1 MAADDSSKNKS
12 IDDEGPSL
20 ELMLDG
26 VSDETPAA
34 LTGTMPESLL
44 GEQAAYTP
52 GGETTVEEAVQKE
65 PLNVAAPFASEF
77 SDNSKHQAPDSMW
90 GTSSDIFST
99 MDRGEGIAT
108 SQNPAQGV
116 MRSFFF
122 AAIFLVV
129 LFALSEY
136 FGFTNF
142 SENLLTQG
150 DTGVQVDDDFGL
162 SVDSDEDLSS
172 DEALDS
178 ASNDLSVEE
187 EAPDAFRE
195 SGDPAAEVGNSAT
208 SPEDEIIDVGSSAT
222 SSEDDVSWVDN
233 PYWNLPNDFSQNI
246 NKPNLSWDVD
256 REEVWRDK
264 LSSKFIYQQY
274 SVLKEVRDA
283 RLRGSEVLLWDM
295 LEGRKVWLRMKA
307 LMALAD
313 FGEKVT
319 MRDTQTAIGDARQS
333 TLANFFKRFRA
344 KASVGELFVLRQL
357 VRTLDSRARFEVL
370 KVLSNQ
376 RDVFTNIYLTAATY
390 DPDFLISAWAK
401 RQTAS
406 LAEAEFT
413 ALVEV
418 IQQKAVFEVQQS
430 LQQDAPV
437 KEAGAISQEELDES
451 SKEDLDDGQDEVAP
465 DETGEEFEEV
475 MFDDE

>member
-1 MAADDSSKNKS
+1 M
-12 IDDEGPSL
+12 
-20 ELMLDG
+20 
-26 VSDETPAA
+26 
-34 LTGTMPESLL
+34 
-44 GEQAAYTP
+44 
-52 GGETTVEEAVQKE
+52 
-65 PLNVAAPFASEF
+65 
-77 SDNSKHQAPDSMW
+77 
-90 GTSSDIFST
+90 
-99 MDRGEGIAT
+99 
-108 SQNPAQGV
+108 
-116 MRSFFF
+116 
-122 AAIFLVV
+122 
-129 LFALSEY
+129 
-136 FGFTNF
+136 
-142 SENLLTQG
+142 
-150 DTGVQVDDDFGL
+150 
-162 SVDSDEDLSS
+162 
-172 DEALDS
+172 
-178 ASNDLSVEE
+178 
-187 EAPDAFRE
+187 
-195 SGDPAAEVGNSAT
+195 
-208 SPEDEIIDVGSSAT
+208 
-222 SSEDDVSWVDN
+222 
-233 PYWNLPNDFSQNI
+233 
-246 NKPNLSWDVD
+246 SWDVD

-390 DPDFLISAWAK
+390 DPIFDFSMAK